1 MASLIYGQKR
11 WKNSILEVEYVM
23 NRNALPLLFIPVLCS
38 ILVSTA
44 SLEATAGDGENKTK
58 TAAPMFT
65 GISEIVMVVE
75 DLDAAVRKQWDTFG
89 IGPWEIWTFDTS
101 TVKDMVTHDQ
111 PGDFSIKIA
120 YTKIGDTYWE
130 LIQPLDTKSTYYE
143 VLKERG
149 EGVHNIVF
157 ETKDYDTTIAEMR
170 NRGIGVYSGGD
181 WQGIKFTNFDTR
193 GVLPVIAE
201 IFHVEEGKSFP
212 PPEETYP

>member
-1 MASLIYGQKR
+1 MIRRPLYLLYIVALYTILALI
-11 WKNSILEVEYVM
+11 I
-23 NRNALPLLFIPVLCS
+23 FPVKIS
-38 ILVSTA
+38 A
-44 SLEATAGDGENKTK
+44 DEEHKTNV
-58 TAAPMFT
+58 AVPIFT
-65 GISEIVMVVE
+65 GISEIIMVVE

-89 IGPWEIWTFDTS
+89 IGPWEIWTFDSS

-111 PGDFSIKIA
+111 SVDFSIRVA

-130 LIQPLDTKSTYYE
+130 LVQPLDKKSTYYE

-157 ETKDYDTTIAEMR
+157 EVQNYDSTIAEMR
-170 NRGIGVYSGGD
+170 NRGIGIYNSGD
-181 WQGIKFTNFDTR
+181 WQGVRFTNFDTR

-201 IFHVEEGKSFP
+201 IFHVEEGKGFP